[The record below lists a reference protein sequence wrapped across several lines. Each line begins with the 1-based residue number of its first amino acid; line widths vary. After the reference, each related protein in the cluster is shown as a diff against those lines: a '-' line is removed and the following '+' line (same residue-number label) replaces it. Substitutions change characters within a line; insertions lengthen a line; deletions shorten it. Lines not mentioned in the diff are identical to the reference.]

1 MKTHKTDESNTALT
15 STLNGYI
22 VIHSI
27 FQKMSMFHL
36 VLRAALI
43 ILITD
48 YSGCDDLSDLNGVN
62 PDGDKMEEML
72 TAHDFTVG
80 PKLVFLLLHTFIVG
94 GNKEK
99 SH

>member
-15 STLNGYI
+15 STLTGNI
-22 VIHSI
+22 IIHSI
-27 FQKMSMFHL
+27 FQKMSMFDL

-48 YSGCDDLSDLNGVN
+48 YSGCDDLADLNGVN

-72 TAHDFTVG
+72 TVG
-80 PKLVFLLLHTFIVG
+80 KYSLFSFIRW
-94 GNKEK
+94 KK
-99 SH
+99 C